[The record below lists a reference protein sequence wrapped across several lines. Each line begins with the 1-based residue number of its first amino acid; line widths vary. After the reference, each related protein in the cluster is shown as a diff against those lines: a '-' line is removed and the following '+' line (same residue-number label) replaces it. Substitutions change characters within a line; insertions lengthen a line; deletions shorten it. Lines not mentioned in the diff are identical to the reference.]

1 MTRPTEID
9 RAHAAMEAAPA
20 DDAARLRFYA
30 VLADAELLLLLEDEP
45 ADETLSPLILPLE
58 EGRFVMA
65 FDTEERLAEFTGAVA
80 PYAALPGRVIAAQLA
95 GQGVGLGLNLGVAP
109 SAFLMPPKAVDWLTG
124 MLAQGPVAAEAARVD
139 FMAPDLPDGL
149 RHALADKI
157 ARLPGQAA
165 QVLVAEHGGGW
176 LLAFVDAVPGAEPAL
191 AKAVSEALA
200 FSGLEE
206 GVLDV
211 TFLAG
216 GDPRHAALARVAL
229 ALPVPAPAQE
239 TAQVLRVEAPGMDPA
254 RPPRLK

>member
-109 SAFLMPPKAVDWLTG
+109 SAFLMPPGAVDWLTG
-124 MLAQGPVAAEAARVD
+124 MLAQGPVAAEAARAD

-165 QVLVAEHGGGW
+165 QVLVAEPGGGW

>member
-109 SAFLMPPKAVDWLTG
+109 SAFLMPPGAVDWLTG
-124 MLAQGPVAAEAARVD
+124 MLAQGPVAAEAAPAD
-139 FMAPDLPDGL
+139 FTAPDLPDGL
-149 RHALADKI
+149 RRALADKI

>member
-109 SAFLMPPKAVDWLTG
+109 SAFLMPPGAVDWLTG
-124 MLAQGPVAAEAARVD
+124 MLAQGPVAAEAARAD

-165 QVLVAEHGGGW
+165 HVLVAEHGGGW

-191 AKAVSEALA
+191 AKAVSEALV
-200 FSGLEE
+200 FSGVEA
-206 GVLDV
+206 GALDV
-211 TFLAG
+211 TFLPAR
-216 GDPRHAALARVAL
+216 DPALARLCRHAL
-229 ALPVPAPAQE
+229 TFDLPLPEPE
-239 TAQVLRVEAPGMDPA
+239 TAQIVSPAAPGMDPG
-254 RPPRLK
+254 RPPKLR

>member
-109 SAFLMPPKAVDWLTG
+109 SAFLMPPGAVDWLTG
-124 MLAQGPVAAEAARVD
+124 MLAQGPVAAEAARAD
-139 FMAPDLPDGL
+139 FKAPDLPDGL

-176 LLAFVDAVPGAEPAL
+176 FLAFVDAVPGAEPAL

-216 GDPRHAALARVAL
+216 GGPRHAALARVAL
-229 ALPVPAPAQE
+229 ALPVPPAQE
-239 TAQVLRVEAPGMDPA
+239 TAQVLRAEAPGMDPA

>member
-109 SAFLMPPKAVDWLTG
+109 SAFLMPPGAVDWLTG
-124 MLAQGPVAAEAARVD
+124 MLAQGPVAAEAAPAD
-139 FMAPDLPDGL
+139 FMAPDLPHGL

-165 QVLVAEHGGGW
+165 HVLVAEHGGGW

-239 TAQVLRVEAPGMDPA
+239 TAQVLRVEASGMDPA